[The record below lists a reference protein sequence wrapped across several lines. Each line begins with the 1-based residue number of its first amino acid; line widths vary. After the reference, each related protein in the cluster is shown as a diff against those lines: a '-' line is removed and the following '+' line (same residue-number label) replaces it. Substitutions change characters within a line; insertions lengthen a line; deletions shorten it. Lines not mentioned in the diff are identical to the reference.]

1 MNILTMRELTKF
13 AIGGGWGAEEL
24 QDDTNEV
31 TVIRGAD
38 FPAAAFQDISSA
50 PIRFEKS
57 SRIPN
62 RVLNPGDIVLEVSG
76 GTKARPTG
84 RTIFITQKMV
94 NDADSPLIPAS
105 FCRRLVI
112 DTEKAVPHFVYYWLQ
127 NMYAKGQTW
136 NYQNRSTG
144 IANFQF
150 EQFLDRETV
159 RLPNRQE
166 QLKIA
171 HLLGALDDKLAAN
184 QTSISKIDE
193 ILRALWQKE
202 LSLSNVSA
210 SLSSLASFINGRA
223 FTKGA
228 SGTGRVVVR
237 IAEMNSGIGS
247 RTVYNDIDAAPDNV
261 VDPGELL
268 FSWSGTLM
276 TKRWPFDQAIVNQH
290 IFKVVPNGQLDLW
303 ALRQA
308 IDAQLEYF
316 QMIAA
321 GKATTMG
328 HIKRGDLDQEVEV
341 PAQMSEETNQL
352 GNSLWRLATSLE
364 IQNLQLARTRD
375 ELLPLLMSGRI
386 TVGEAEEVANVAGTA
401 AWES

>member
-1 MNILTMRELTKF
+1 MPNLKELTTKIGSGSTPRGGKSAYIDSGIPIIRSQNILDLSFHESGLAFISEEQAQAMEGVSVHLNDVLLNITGDSTARVAIWNRRQQARVNQHVAIIRANPDQLDPYWLMYWLYSPEVKQHLLMLASSGASRAALTK
-13 AIGGGWGAEEL
+13 GML
-24 QDDTNEV
+24 
-31 TVIRGAD
+31 
-38 FPAAAFQDISSA
+38 
-50 PIRFEKS
+50 
-57 SRIPN
+57 
-62 RVLNPGDIVLEVSG
+62 
-76 GTKARPTG
+76 
-84 RTIFITQKMV
+84 
-94 NDADSPLIPAS
+94 
-105 FCRRLVI
+105 
-112 DTEKAVPHFVYYWLQ
+112 
-127 NMYAKGQTW
+127 
-136 NYQNRSTG
+136 
-144 IANFQF
+144 
-150 EQFLDRETV
+150 
-159 RLPNRQE
+159 E
-166 QLKIA
+166 QLELPDFSVRQQQSISTP
-171 HLLGALDDKLAAN
+171 LRALDDKIAAN

-202 LSLSNVSA
+202 LSLSNIDVP
-210 SLSSLASFINGRA
+210 LSSLASFINGKA

-237 IAEMNSGIGS
+237 IAEMNSGIGGK
-247 RTVYNDIDAAPDNV
+247 TVFSDFDADPDNEV
-261 VDPGELL
+261 NPGDLL
-268 FSWSGTLM
+268 FSWSGTLI
-276 TKRWPFDQAIVNQH
+276 TKRWPYDQAIVNQH

-386 TVGEAEEVANVAGTA
+386 TVGEAEDA
-401 AWES
+401 ADEAASES

>member
-1 MNILTMRELTKF
+1 MPNLKELTTKIGSGSTPRGGKSAYIDSGIPIIRSQNILDLSFHESGLAFISEEQAQAMEGVSVHLNDVLLNITGDSTARVAIWNRRQQARVNQHVAIIRANPDQLDPYWLMYWLYSPEVKQHLLMLASSGASRAALTK
-13 AIGGGWGAEEL
+13 GMLEQLEL
-24 QDDTNEV
+24 P
-31 TVIRGAD
+31 D
-38 FPAAAFQDISSA
+38 FSVRQQQSISA
-50 PIRFEKS
+50 PLR
-57 SRIPN
+57 
-62 RVLNPGDIVLEVSG
+62 
-76 GTKARPTG
+76 
-84 RTIFITQKMV
+84 
-94 NDADSPLIPAS
+94 
-105 FCRRLVI
+105 
-112 DTEKAVPHFVYYWLQ
+112 
-127 NMYAKGQTW
+127 
-136 NYQNRSTG
+136 
-144 IANFQF
+144 
-150 EQFLDRETV
+150 
-159 RLPNRQE
+159 
-166 QLKIA
+166 
-171 HLLGALDDKLAAN
+171 ALDDKIAAN

-202 LSLSNVSA
+202 LSLSNIDVP
-210 SLSSLASFINGRA
+210 LSSLASFINGKA

-237 IAEMNSGIGS
+237 IAEMNSGIGGK
-247 RTVYNDIDAAPDNV
+247 TVFSDFDADPDNEV
-261 VDPGELL
+261 NPGDLL

-276 TKRWPFDQAIVNQH
+276 TKRWPYDQAIVNQH

-352 GNSLWRLATSLE
+352 GNSLWGLATSLE

-386 TVGEAEEVANVAGTA
+386 TVGEAEDVAGTA
-401 AWES
+401 ASES

>member
-1 MNILTMRELTKF
+1 MQTIQIADGCSQVTS
-13 AIGGGWGAEEL
+13 GA
-24 QDDTNEV
+24 T
-31 TVIRGAD
+31 
-38 FPAAAFQDISSA
+38 P
-50 PIRFEKS
+50 
-57 SRIPN
+57 SRKKPEYFI
-62 RVLNPGDIVLEVSG
+62 GDIPWLK
-76 GTKARPTG
+76 TKEL
-84 RTIFITQKMV
+84 
-94 NDADSPLIPAS
+94 NDALIGATEEHISESALAETSCKLIPAGAV
-105 FCRRLVI
+105 VI
-112 DTEKAVPHFVYYWLQ
+112 AMYGATVGKLGILGTPMATNQACCAMVADEVSLHSQYLFYWLL
-127 NMYAKGQTW
+127 
-136 NYQNRSTG
+136 QNRRSIINLSNGAAQQNLSVRTIKN
-144 IANFQF
+144 IA
-150 EQFLDRETV
+150 
-159 RLPNRQE
+159 
-166 QLKIA
+166 LKIPTLEKQIHTA
-171 HLLGALDDKLAAN
+171 DVLKSLDDKIAAN

-202 LSLSNVSA
+202 LSLGNIDVP
-210 SLSSLASFINGRA
+210 LSSLASFINGKA
-223 FTKGA
+223 FTKDA

-247 RTVYNDIDAAPDNV
+247 RTVYSDIDAAPDNV

-276 TKRWPFDQAIVNQH
+276 TKRWPYEQAIVNQH

-316 QMIAA
+316 RMIAA

-328 HIKRGDLDQEVEV
+328 HIKRGDLDQEVKV

-352 GNSLWRLATSLE
+352 GNSLWALATSLE

-386 TVGEAEEVANVAGTA
+386 TVGEAEDA
-401 AWES
+401 ADEAASES

>member
-1 MNILTMRELTKF
+1 MAMYGATVGKLGILGTPMT
-13 AIGGGWGAEEL
+13 
-24 QDDTNEV
+24 TNQACCAM
-31 TVIRGAD
+31 IAD
-38 FPAAAFQDISSA
+38 
-50 PIRFEKS
+50 
-57 SRIPN
+57 
-62 RVLNPGDIVLEVSG
+62 EVSLHSQYL
-76 GTKARPTG
+76 
-84 RTIFITQKMV
+84 F
-94 NDADSPLIPAS
+94 
-105 FCRRLVI
+105 
-112 DTEKAVPHFVYYWLQ
+112 YWLL
-127 NMYAKGQTW
+127 
-136 NYQNRSTG
+136 QNRQSVINLSNG
-144 IANFQF
+144 AAQQNLSVRSIKNIA
-150 EQFLDRETV
+150 
-159 RLPNRQE
+159 
-166 QLKIA
+166 LKIPMLEKQIRTA
-171 HLLGALDDKLAAN
+171 HVLKSLDDKIAAN

-202 LSLSNVSA
+202 LSLSNIDVP
-210 SLSSLASFINGRA
+210 LSSLASFINGKA

-237 IAEMNSGIGS
+237 IAEMNSGIGGK
-247 RTVYNDIDAAPDNV
+247 TVFSDFDADPDNEV
-261 VDPGELL
+261 NPGDLL
-268 FSWSGTLM
+268 FSWSGTLI
-276 TKRWPFDQAIVNQH
+276 TKRWPYDQAIVNQH

-386 TVGEAEEVANVAGTA
+386 TVGEAEDA
-401 AWES
+401 ADEAASES

>member
-1 MNILTMRELTKF
+1 MPNLKELTTKIGSGSTPRGGKSAYIDSGIPIIRSQNIIDLSF
-13 AIGGGWGAEEL
+13 HESGLAFISEEQAQAMEGVSVHLNDVLLNITGDSTARVAIWNRRQQARVNQHVAIIRANPDQLDPHWLMYWLYSPEVKQHLLTLASSGASRAALTKGMLEQLEL
-24 QDDTNEV
+24 P
-31 TVIRGAD
+31 D
-38 FPAAAFQDISSA
+38 FSVRQQQSISA
-50 PIRFEKS
+50 PLR
-57 SRIPN
+57 
-62 RVLNPGDIVLEVSG
+62 
-76 GTKARPTG
+76 
-84 RTIFITQKMV
+84 
-94 NDADSPLIPAS
+94 
-105 FCRRLVI
+105 
-112 DTEKAVPHFVYYWLQ
+112 
-127 NMYAKGQTW
+127 
-136 NYQNRSTG
+136 
-144 IANFQF
+144 
-150 EQFLDRETV
+150 
-159 RLPNRQE
+159 
-166 QLKIA
+166 
-171 HLLGALDDKLAAN
+171 ALDDK
-184 QTSISKIDE
+184 ISTNRDLISRIDG
-193 ILRALWQKE
+193 LLDALWLKE
-202 LSLSNVSA
+202 LALSNVSA

-247 RTVYNDIDAAPDNV
+247 RTVYSDIDAAPDNV

-276 TKRWPFDQAIVNQH
+276 TKRWPYDQAIVNQH

-316 QMIAA
+316 RMIAA

-352 GNSLWRLATSLE
+352 GNSLWGLATSLE
-364 IQNLQLARTRD
+364 SQNLQLARTRD

-386 TVGEAEEVANVAGTA
+386 TVGEAEDVAGTA
-401 AWES
+401 ASES

>member
-1 MNILTMRELTKF
+1 MPNLKELTTKIGSGSTPRGGKSAYIDSGIPIIRSQNILDLSFHESGLAFISEEQAQAMEGVSVHLNDVLLNITGDSTARVAIWNRRQQARVNQHVAIIRANPDQLDPYWLMYWLYSPEVKQHLLMLASSGASRAALTK
-13 AIGGGWGAEEL
+13 GMLEQLEL
-24 QDDTNEV
+24 P
-31 TVIRGAD
+31 D
-38 FPAAAFQDISSA
+38 FSVRQQQSISA
-50 PIRFEKS
+50 PLR
-57 SRIPN
+57 
-62 RVLNPGDIVLEVSG
+62 
-76 GTKARPTG
+76 
-84 RTIFITQKMV
+84 
-94 NDADSPLIPAS
+94 
-105 FCRRLVI
+105 
-112 DTEKAVPHFVYYWLQ
+112 
-127 NMYAKGQTW
+127 
-136 NYQNRSTG
+136 
-144 IANFQF
+144 
-150 EQFLDRETV
+150 
-159 RLPNRQE
+159 
-166 QLKIA
+166 
-171 HLLGALDDKLAAN
+171 ALDDKIAAN

-202 LSLSNVSA
+202 LSLSNIDVP
-210 SLSSLASFINGRA
+210 LSSLASFINGKA

-237 IAEMNSGIGS
+237 IAEMNSGIGGK
-247 RTVYNDIDAAPDNV
+247 TVFSDFDADPDNEV
-261 VDPGELL
+261 NPGDLL
-268 FSWSGTLM
+268 FSWSGTLI
-276 TKRWPFDQAIVNQH
+276 TKRWPYDQAIVNQH

-364 IQNLQLARTRD
+364 SQNLQLARTRD

-386 TVGEAEEVANVAGTA
+386 TVGEAEDA
-401 AWES
+401 ADEAASES

>member
-1 MNILTMRELTKF
+1 MPNLKELTTKIGSGSTPRGGKSAYIDSGIPIIRSQNILDLSFHESGLAFISEEQAQAMEGVSVHLNDVLLNITGDSTARVAIWNRRQQARVNQHVAIIRANPDQLDPYWLMYWLYSPEVKQHLLMLASSGASRAALTK
-13 AIGGGWGAEEL
+13 GMLEQLEL
-24 QDDTNEV
+24 P
-31 TVIRGAD
+31 D
-38 FPAAAFQDISSA
+38 FSVRQQQSISA
-50 PIRFEKS
+50 PLR
-57 SRIPN
+57 
-62 RVLNPGDIVLEVSG
+62 
-76 GTKARPTG
+76 
-84 RTIFITQKMV
+84 
-94 NDADSPLIPAS
+94 
-105 FCRRLVI
+105 
-112 DTEKAVPHFVYYWLQ
+112 
-127 NMYAKGQTW
+127 
-136 NYQNRSTG
+136 
-144 IANFQF
+144 
-150 EQFLDRETV
+150 
-159 RLPNRQE
+159 
-166 QLKIA
+166 
-171 HLLGALDDKLAAN
+171 ALDDKIAAN

-202 LSLSNVSA
+202 LSLSNIDVP
-210 SLSSLASFINGRA
+210 LSSLASFINGKA

-237 IAEMNSGIGS
+237 IAEMNSGIGGK
-247 RTVYNDIDAAPDNV
+247 TVFSDFDADPDNEV
-261 VDPGELL
+261 NPGDLL
-268 FSWSGTLM
+268 FSWSGTLI
-276 TKRWPFDQAIVNQH
+276 TKRWPYDQAIVNQH

-328 HIKRGDLDQEVEV
+328 HIKRDDLDQEVEV

-386 TVGEAEEVANVAGTA
+386 TVGEAEDA
-401 AWES
+401 ADEAASES

>member
-1 MNILTMRELTKF
+1 MPRNWMPTPLGKVVSLQRGFDLAKEARIPGPFRILSAGKSGETHNEAKVKGPGF
-13 AIGGGWGAEEL
+13 AIGRATNLGKPQWSDEDFWPLNTTLFATDFHGNDPRWLFYWFENADLTGFDSGSVQPMLNRNYIAGISINLPPIEE
-24 QDDTNEV
+24 
-31 TVIRGAD
+31 
-38 FPAAAFQDISSA
+38 
-50 PIRFEKS
+50 
-57 SRIPN
+57 
-62 RVLNPGDIVLEVSG
+62 
-76 GTKARPTG
+76 
-84 RTIFITQKMV
+84 
-94 NDADSPLIPAS
+94 
-105 FCRRLVI
+105 
-112 DTEKAVPHFVYYWLQ
+112 
-127 NMYAKGQTW
+127 QTAIATML
-136 NYQNRSTG
+136 RS
-144 IANFQF
+144 
-150 EQFLDRETV
+150 
-159 RLPNRQE
+159 
-166 QLKIA
+166 
-171 HLLGALDDKLAAN
+171 LDDKIAAN

-202 LSLSNVSA
+202 LSLSNIDVP
-210 SLSSLASFINGRA
+210 LSSLASFINGKA

-237 IAEMNSGIGS
+237 IAEMNSGIGGK
-247 RTVYNDIDAAPDNV
+247 TVFSDFDADPDNEV
-261 VDPGELL
+261 NPGDLL

-276 TKRWPFDQAIVNQH
+276 TKRWPYDQAIVNQH

-352 GNSLWRLATSLE
+352 GNSLWGLATSLE

-386 TVGEAEEVANVAGTA
+386 TVGEAEEAAGTA
-401 AWES
+401 ASES

>member
-1 MNILTMRELTKF
+1 MC
-13 AIGGGWGAEEL
+13 
-24 QDDTNEV
+24 
-31 TVIRGAD
+31 IRD
-38 FPAAAFQDISSA
+38 
-50 PIRFEKS
+50 RL
-57 SRIPN
+57 
-62 RVLNPGDIVLEVSG
+62 RV
-76 GTKARPTG
+76 
-84 RTIFITQKMV
+84 
-94 NDADSPLIPAS
+94 
-105 FCRRLVI
+105 
-112 DTEKAVPHFVYYWLQ
+112 
-127 NMYAKGQTW
+127 
-136 NYQNRSTG
+136 
-144 IANFQF
+144 
-150 EQFLDRETV
+150 
-159 RLPNRQE
+159 
-166 QLKIA
+166 
-171 HLLGALDDKLAAN
+171 LDDKIAVN

-202 LSLSNVSA
+202 LSLSNIDVP
-210 SLSSLASFINGRA
+210 LSSLASFINGKA

-237 IAEMNSGIGS
+237 IAEMNSGIGGK
-247 RTVYNDIDAAPDNV
+247 TVFSDFDADPDNEV
-261 VDPGELL
+261 NPGDLL
-268 FSWSGTLM
+268 FSWSGTLI
-276 TKRWPFDQAIVNQH
+276 TKRWPYDQAIVNQH

-386 TVGEAEEVANVAGTA
+386 TVGEAEDA
-401 AWES
+401 ADEAASES

>member
-1 MNILTMRELTKF
+1 MPNLKELTTKIGSGSTPRGGKSAYIDSGIPIIRSQNILDLSFHESGLAFISEEQAQAMEGVSVHLNDVLLNITGDSTARVAIWNRRQQARVNQHVAIIRANPDQLDPYWLMYWLYSPEVKQHLLMLASSGASRAALTK
-13 AIGGGWGAEEL
+13 GMLEQLEL
-24 QDDTNEV
+24 P
-31 TVIRGAD
+31 D
-38 FPAAAFQDISSA
+38 FSVRQQQSISA
-50 PIRFEKS
+50 PLR
-57 SRIPN
+57 
-62 RVLNPGDIVLEVSG
+62 
-76 GTKARPTG
+76 
-84 RTIFITQKMV
+84 
-94 NDADSPLIPAS
+94 
-105 FCRRLVI
+105 
-112 DTEKAVPHFVYYWLQ
+112 
-127 NMYAKGQTW
+127 
-136 NYQNRSTG
+136 
-144 IANFQF
+144 
-150 EQFLDRETV
+150 
-159 RLPNRQE
+159 
-166 QLKIA
+166 
-171 HLLGALDDKLAAN
+171 ALDDKIAAN

-202 LSLSNVSA
+202 LSLSNIDVP
-210 SLSSLASFINGRA
+210 LSSLASFINGKA

-237 IAEMNSGIGS
+237 IAEMNSGIGGK
-247 RTVYNDIDAAPDNV
+247 TVFSDFDANPDNEV
-261 VDPGELL
+261 NPGDLL
-268 FSWSGTLM
+268 FSWSGTLI
-276 TKRWPFDQAIVNQH
+276 TKRWPYDQAIVNQH

-352 GNSLWRLATSLE
+352 GNSLWGLATSLE

-386 TVGEAEEVANVAGTA
+386 TVGEAEDA
-401 AWES
+401 ADEAASES

>member
-1 MNILTMRELTKF
+1 MPNLKELTTKIGSGSTPRGGKSAYIDSGIPIIRSQNILDLSFHESGLAFISEEQAQAMEGVSVHLNDVLLNITGDSTARVAIWNRRQQARVNQHVAIIRANPDQLDPYWLMYWLYSPEVKQHLLMLASSGASRAALTK
-13 AIGGGWGAEEL
+13 GMLEQLEL
-24 QDDTNEV
+24 P
-31 TVIRGAD
+31 D
-38 FPAAAFQDISSA
+38 FSVRQQQSISA
-50 PIRFEKS
+50 PLR
-57 SRIPN
+57 
-62 RVLNPGDIVLEVSG
+62 
-76 GTKARPTG
+76 
-84 RTIFITQKMV
+84 
-94 NDADSPLIPAS
+94 
-105 FCRRLVI
+105 
-112 DTEKAVPHFVYYWLQ
+112 
-127 NMYAKGQTW
+127 
-136 NYQNRSTG
+136 
-144 IANFQF
+144 
-150 EQFLDRETV
+150 
-159 RLPNRQE
+159 
-166 QLKIA
+166 
-171 HLLGALDDKLAAN
+171 ALDDKIAAN

-202 LSLSNVSA
+202 LSLSNIDVP
-210 SLSSLASFINGRA
+210 LSSLASFINGKA

-237 IAEMNSGIGS
+237 IAEMNSGIGGK
-247 RTVYNDIDAAPDNV
+247 TVFSDFDADPDNEV
-261 VDPGELL
+261 NPGDLL
-268 FSWSGTLM
+268 FSWSGTLI
-276 TKRWPFDQAIVNQH
+276 TKRWPYDQAIVNQH

-386 TVGEAEEVANVAGTA
+386 TVGEAEEAAGTA
-401 AWES
+401 ASES

>member
-1 MNILTMRELTKF
+1 MYWLYSPEVKQHLLMLASSGASRAALTK
-13 AIGGGWGAEEL
+13 GMLEQLEL
-24 QDDTNEV
+24 P
-31 TVIRGAD
+31 D
-38 FPAAAFQDISSA
+38 FSVRQQQSISA
-50 PIRFEKS
+50 PLR
-57 SRIPN
+57 
-62 RVLNPGDIVLEVSG
+62 
-76 GTKARPTG
+76 
-84 RTIFITQKMV
+84 
-94 NDADSPLIPAS
+94 
-105 FCRRLVI
+105 
-112 DTEKAVPHFVYYWLQ
+112 
-127 NMYAKGQTW
+127 
-136 NYQNRSTG
+136 
-144 IANFQF
+144 
-150 EQFLDRETV
+150 
-159 RLPNRQE
+159 
-166 QLKIA
+166 
-171 HLLGALDDKLAAN
+171 ALDDKIAAN

-202 LSLSNVSA
+202 LSLSNIDVP
-210 SLSSLASFINGRA
+210 LSSLASFINGKA

-237 IAEMNSGIGS
+237 IAEMNSGIGGK
-247 RTVYNDIDAAPDNV
+247 TVFSDFDADPDNEV
-261 VDPGELL
+261 NPGDLL
-268 FSWSGTLM
+268 FSWSGTLI
-276 TKRWPFDQAIVNQH
+276 TKRWPYDQAIVNQH

-386 TVGEAEEVANVAGTA
+386 TVGEAEDA
-401 AWES
+401 ADEAASES

>member
-1 MNILTMRELTKF
+1 MPSLKELTTKIGSGSTPRGGKSAYIDSGIPIIRSQNILDLSFHESGLAFISEEQAQAMEGVSVHLNDVLLNITGDSTARVAIWNRRQQARVNQHVAIIRANPDQLDPYWLMYWLYSPEVKQHLLMLASSGASRAALTK
-13 AIGGGWGAEEL
+13 GMLEQLEL
-24 QDDTNEV
+24 P
-31 TVIRGAD
+31 D
-38 FPAAAFQDISSA
+38 FSVRQQQSISA
-50 PIRFEKS
+50 PLR
-57 SRIPN
+57 
-62 RVLNPGDIVLEVSG
+62 
-76 GTKARPTG
+76 
-84 RTIFITQKMV
+84 
-94 NDADSPLIPAS
+94 
-105 FCRRLVI
+105 
-112 DTEKAVPHFVYYWLQ
+112 
-127 NMYAKGQTW
+127 
-136 NYQNRSTG
+136 
-144 IANFQF
+144 
-150 EQFLDRETV
+150 
-159 RLPNRQE
+159 
-166 QLKIA
+166 
-171 HLLGALDDKLAAN
+171 ALDDKIAAN

-202 LSLSNVSA
+202 LSLSNIDVP
-210 SLSSLASFINGRA
+210 LSSLASFINGKA

-237 IAEMNSGIGS
+237 IAEMNSGIGGK
-247 RTVYNDIDAAPDNV
+247 TVFSDFDADPDNEV
-261 VDPGELL
+261 NPGDLL
-268 FSWSGTLM
+268 FSWSGTLI
-276 TKRWPFDQAIVNQH
+276 TKRWPYDQAIVNQH

-386 TVGEAEEVANVAGTA
+386 TVGEAEDA
-401 AWES
+401 ADEAASES

>member
-1 MNILTMRELTKF
+1 MRTTTL
-13 AIGGGWGAEEL
+13 EEVL
-24 QDDTNEV
+24 DEIIDHRGRTPKKL
-31 TVIRGAD
+31 GAD
-38 FPAAAFQDISSA
+38 FTNAGVPVISAKLIRQGAIDFENVRFVSHETWEKWMPVPLQEGDVILTSEAPLGKTAFVPSND
-50 PIRFEKS
+50 PL
-57 SRIPN
+57 
-62 RVLNPGDIVLEVSG
+62 VLGQRLFALRG
-76 GTKARPTG
+76 KA
-84 RTIFITQKMV
+84 
-94 NDADSPLIPAS
+94 D
-105 FCRRLVI
+105 VI
-112 DTEKAVPHFVYYWLQ
+112 DNAYLRYWLESEV
-127 NMYAKGQTW
+127 GQAQLAGRASGTTVLGIR
-136 NYQNRSTG
+136 QALLRKVEIDLPPLRAQRSVG
-144 IANFQF
+144 K
-150 EQFLDRETV
+150 FL
-159 RLPNRQE
+159 
-166 QLKIA
+166 K
-171 HLLGALDDKLAAN
+171 ALDDKIVAN

-202 LSLSNVSA
+202 LSLSNIDVP
-210 SLSSLASFINGRA
+210 LSSLASFVNGKA

-247 RTVYNDIDAAPDNV
+247 RTVYSDIDAAPDNV

-268 FSWSGTLM
+268 FAWSGTLM
-276 TKRWPFDQAIVNQH
+276 TKRWPYDQAIVNQH

-386 TVGEAEEVANVAGTA
+386 TVGEAEDA
-401 AWES
+401 ADEAASES

>member
-1 MNILTMRELTKF
+1 MPNLKELTTKIGSGSTPRGGKSAYIDSGIPIIRSQNILDLSFHESGLAFISEEQAQAMEGVSVHLNDVLLNITGDSTARVAIWNRRQQARVNQHVAIIRANPDQLDPYWLMYWLYSPEVKQHLLMLASSGASRAALTK
-13 AIGGGWGAEEL
+13 GMLEQLEL
-24 QDDTNEV
+24 P
-31 TVIRGAD
+31 D
-38 FPAAAFQDISSA
+38 FSVRQQQSISA
-50 PIRFEKS
+50 PLR
-57 SRIPN
+57 
-62 RVLNPGDIVLEVSG
+62 
-76 GTKARPTG
+76 
-84 RTIFITQKMV
+84 
-94 NDADSPLIPAS
+94 
-105 FCRRLVI
+105 
-112 DTEKAVPHFVYYWLQ
+112 
-127 NMYAKGQTW
+127 
-136 NYQNRSTG
+136 
-144 IANFQF
+144 
-150 EQFLDRETV
+150 
-159 RLPNRQE
+159 
-166 QLKIA
+166 
-171 HLLGALDDKLAAN
+171 ALDDKIAAN

-202 LSLSNVSA
+202 LSLSNIDVP
-210 SLSSLASFINGRA
+210 LSSLASFINGKA

-237 IAEMNSGIGS
+237 IAEMNSGIGGK
-247 RTVYNDIDAAPDNV
+247 TVFSDFDADPDNEV
-261 VDPGELL
+261 NPGDLL
-268 FSWSGTLM
+268 FSWSGTLI
-276 TKRWPFDQAIVNQH
+276 TKRWPYDQAIVNQH

-303 ALRQA
+303 TLRQA
-308 IDAQLEYF
+308 IDTQLEYF

>member
-1 MNILTMRELTKF
+1 MLNTTIEEAFEINPTITIKRDAEVPFVSMDRLTPGQRDVDAGEIRQFRSGSKF
-13 AIGGGWGAEEL
+13 AAG
-24 QDDTNEV
+24 DTLMARITPCLENKKIARYLPNDSFNKIAAGSTEFIV
-31 TVIRGAD
+31 LRGKPGRTTTEFSYYFAITPTIHETAIALMTGTSGRQRVD
-38 FPAAAFQDISSA
+38 MAAFRAQ
-50 PIRFEKS
+50 EVE
-57 SRIPN
+57 IPE
-62 RVLNPGDIVLEVSG
+62 LAEQP
-76 GTKARPTG
+76 K
-84 RTIFITQKMV
+84 IT
-94 NDADSPLIPAS
+94 D
-105 FCRRLVI
+105 
-112 DTEKAVPHFVYYWLQ
+112 
-127 NMYAKGQTW
+127 
-136 NYQNRSTG
+136 
-144 IANFQF
+144 
-150 EQFLDRETV
+150 
-159 RLPNRQE
+159 
-166 QLKIA
+166 
-171 HLLGALDDKLAAN
+171 LLGALDDKIVAN

-202 LSLSNVSA
+202 LSLGNIDVP
-210 SLSSLASFINGRA
+210 LSSLASFINGKA

-237 IAEMNSGIGS
+237 IAEMNSGIGGK
-247 RTVYNDIDAAPDNV
+247 TVFSDFDADPDNEV
-261 VDPGELL
+261 NPGDLL

-276 TKRWPFDQAIVNQH
+276 TKRWPYDQAIVNQH

-328 HIKRGDLDQEVEV
+328 HIKRGDLDQEVKV

-352 GNSLWRLATSLE
+352 GNSLWGLATSLE

-386 TVGEAEEVANVAGTA
+386 TVGEAEDAADVAGTA
-401 AWES
+401 ASES

>member
-1 MNILTMRELTKF
+1 MPNLKELTTKIGSGSTPRGGKSAYTDSGIPIIRSQNILDLSFHESGLAFISEEQAQAMEGVSVHLNDVLLNITGDSTARVAIWNRRQQARVNQHVAIIRANPDQLDPYWLMYWLYSPEVKQHLLMLASSGASRAALTK
-13 AIGGGWGAEEL
+13 GMLEQLEL
-24 QDDTNEV
+24 P
-31 TVIRGAD
+31 D
-38 FPAAAFQDISSA
+38 FSVRQQQSISA
-50 PIRFEKS
+50 PLR
-57 SRIPN
+57 
-62 RVLNPGDIVLEVSG
+62 
-76 GTKARPTG
+76 
-84 RTIFITQKMV
+84 
-94 NDADSPLIPAS
+94 
-105 FCRRLVI
+105 
-112 DTEKAVPHFVYYWLQ
+112 
-127 NMYAKGQTW
+127 
-136 NYQNRSTG
+136 
-144 IANFQF
+144 
-150 EQFLDRETV
+150 
-159 RLPNRQE
+159 
-166 QLKIA
+166 
-171 HLLGALDDKLAAN
+171 ALDDKIAAN

-202 LSLSNVSA
+202 LSLSNIDVP
-210 SLSSLASFINGRA
+210 LSSLASFINGKA

-237 IAEMNSGIGS
+237 IAEMNSGIGGK
-247 RTVYNDIDAAPDNV
+247 TVFSDFDADPDNEV
-261 VDPGELL
+261 NPGDLL
-268 FSWSGTLM
+268 FSWSGTLI
-276 TKRWPFDQAIVNQH
+276 TKRWPYDQAIVNQH

-386 TVGEAEEVANVAGTA
+386 TVGEAEDA
-401 AWES
+401 ADEAASES

>member
-1 MNILTMRELTKF
+1 MPNLKELTTKIGSGSTPRGGKSAYIDSGIPIIRSQNILDLSFHESGLAFISEEQAQAMEGVSVHLNDVLLNITGDSTARVAIWNRRQQARVNQHVAIIRANPDQLDPYWLMYWLYSPEVKQHLLMLASSGASRAALTK
-13 AIGGGWGAEEL
+13 GMLEQLEL
-24 QDDTNEV
+24 P
-31 TVIRGAD
+31 D
-38 FPAAAFQDISSA
+38 FSVRQQQSISA
-50 PIRFEKS
+50 PLR
-57 SRIPN
+57 
-62 RVLNPGDIVLEVSG
+62 
-76 GTKARPTG
+76 
-84 RTIFITQKMV
+84 
-94 NDADSPLIPAS
+94 
-105 FCRRLVI
+105 
-112 DTEKAVPHFVYYWLQ
+112 
-127 NMYAKGQTW
+127 
-136 NYQNRSTG
+136 
-144 IANFQF
+144 
-150 EQFLDRETV
+150 
-159 RLPNRQE
+159 
-166 QLKIA
+166 
-171 HLLGALDDKLAAN
+171 ALDDKIAAN

-202 LSLSNVSA
+202 LSLSNIDVP
-210 SLSSLASFINGRA
+210 LSSLASFINGKA

-237 IAEMNSGIGS
+237 IAEMNSGIGGK
-247 RTVYNDIDAAPDNV
+247 TVFSDFDADPDNEV
-261 VDPGELL
+261 NPGDLL
-268 FSWSGTLM
+268 FSWSGTLI
-276 TKRWPFDQAIVNQH
+276 TKRWPYDQAIVNQH

-364 IQNLQLARTRD
+364 IQNLQFARTRD

-386 TVGEAEEVANVAGTA
+386 TVGEAEEA
-401 AWES
+401 ADEAASES

>member
-1 MNILTMRELTKF
+1 MVSLQRGFDLAKEARIPGPFRILSAGKSGETHNEAKAKGPGF
-13 AIGGGWGAEEL
+13 AIGRATNLGKPQWSDEDFWPLNTTLFATDFHGNDPRWLFYWFENADLTGFDSGSVQPMLNRNYIASISINLPPIEE
-24 QDDTNEV
+24 
-31 TVIRGAD
+31 
-38 FPAAAFQDISSA
+38 
-50 PIRFEKS
+50 
-57 SRIPN
+57 
-62 RVLNPGDIVLEVSG
+62 
-76 GTKARPTG
+76 
-84 RTIFITQKMV
+84 
-94 NDADSPLIPAS
+94 
-105 FCRRLVI
+105 
-112 DTEKAVPHFVYYWLQ
+112 
-127 NMYAKGQTW
+127 QTAIATML
-136 NYQNRSTG
+136 RS
-144 IANFQF
+144 
-150 EQFLDRETV
+150 
-159 RLPNRQE
+159 
-166 QLKIA
+166 
-171 HLLGALDDKLAAN
+171 LDDKIAAN

-202 LSLSNVSA
+202 LSLSNIDVP
-210 SLSSLASFINGRA
+210 LSSLASFINGKA

-247 RTVYNDIDAAPDNV
+247 RTVYSDIDAAPDNV

-276 TKRWPFDQAIVNQH
+276 TKRWPYNQAIVNQH

-352 GNSLWRLATSLE
+352 GNSLWGLATSLE

-386 TVGEAEEVANVAGTA
+386 TVGEAEDA
-401 AWES
+401 ADEAASES

>member
-1 MNILTMRELTKF
+1 MPNLKELTTKIGSGSTPRGGKSAYIDSGIPIIRSQNILDLSFHESGLAFISEEQAQAMEGVSVHLNDVLLNITGDSTARVAIWNRRQQARVNQHVAIIRANPDQLDPYWLMYWLYSPEVKQHLLMLASSGASRAALTK
-13 AIGGGWGAEEL
+13 GMLEQLEL
-24 QDDTNEV
+24 P
-31 TVIRGAD
+31 D
-38 FPAAAFQDISSA
+38 FSVRQQQSISA
-50 PIRFEKS
+50 PLR
-57 SRIPN
+57 
-62 RVLNPGDIVLEVSG
+62 
-76 GTKARPTG
+76 
-84 RTIFITQKMV
+84 
-94 NDADSPLIPAS
+94 
-105 FCRRLVI
+105 
-112 DTEKAVPHFVYYWLQ
+112 
-127 NMYAKGQTW
+127 
-136 NYQNRSTG
+136 
-144 IANFQF
+144 
-150 EQFLDRETV
+150 
-159 RLPNRQE
+159 
-166 QLKIA
+166 
-171 HLLGALDDKLAAN
+171 ALDDRIAAN

-202 LSLSNVSA
+202 LSLSNIDVP
-210 SLSSLASFINGRA
+210 LSSLASFINGKA

-237 IAEMNSGIGS
+237 IAEMNSGIGGK
-247 RTVYNDIDAAPDNV
+247 TVFSDFDADPDNEV
-261 VDPGELL
+261 NPGDLL
-268 FSWSGTLM
+268 FSWSGTLI
-276 TKRWPFDQAIVNQH
+276 TKRWPYDQAIVNQH

-386 TVGEAEEVANVAGTA
+386 TVGEAEDA
-401 AWES
+401 ADEAASES

>member
-1 MNILTMRELTKF
+1 MPNLKELTTKIGSGSTPRGGKSAYIDSGIPIIRSQNILDLSFHESGLAFISEEQAQAMEGVSVHLNDVLLNITGDSTARVAIWNRRQQARVNQHVAIIRANPDQLDPYWLMYWLYSPEVKQHLLMLASSGASRAALTK
-13 AIGGGWGAEEL
+13 GMLEQLEL
-24 QDDTNEV
+24 P
-31 TVIRGAD
+31 D
-38 FPAAAFQDISSA
+38 FSVRQQQSISA
-50 PIRFEKS
+50 PLR
-57 SRIPN
+57 
-62 RVLNPGDIVLEVSG
+62 
-76 GTKARPTG
+76 
-84 RTIFITQKMV
+84 
-94 NDADSPLIPAS
+94 
-105 FCRRLVI
+105 
-112 DTEKAVPHFVYYWLQ
+112 
-127 NMYAKGQTW
+127 
-136 NYQNRSTG
+136 
-144 IANFQF
+144 
-150 EQFLDRETV
+150 
-159 RLPNRQE
+159 
-166 QLKIA
+166 
-171 HLLGALDDKLAAN
+171 ALDDKIAAN

-202 LSLSNVSA
+202 LSLSNIDVP
-210 SLSSLASFINGRA
+210 LSSLASFINGKA

-237 IAEMNSGIGS
+237 IAEMNSGIGGK
-247 RTVYNDIDAAPDNV
+247 TVFSDFDANPDNEV
-261 VDPGELL
+261 NPGDLL
-268 FSWSGTLM
+268 FSWSGTLI
-276 TKRWPFDQAIVNQH
+276 TKRWPYDQAIVNQH

-386 TVGEAEEVANVAGTA
+386 TVGEAEDA
-401 AWES
+401 ADEAASES

>member
-1 MNILTMRELTKF
+1 MPNLKELTTKIGSGSTPRGGKSAYIDSGIPIIRSQNIMDLSF
-13 AIGGGWGAEEL
+13 HESGLAFISEEQAQAMEGVSVHLNDVLLNITGDSTARVAIWNRRQQARVNQHVAIIRANPDQLDPYWLMYWLYSPEVKQHLLMLASSGASRAALTKGMLEQLEL
-24 QDDTNEV
+24 P
-31 TVIRGAD
+31 D
-38 FPAAAFQDISSA
+38 FSVRQQQSISA
-50 PIRFEKS
+50 PLR
-57 SRIPN
+57 
-62 RVLNPGDIVLEVSG
+62 
-76 GTKARPTG
+76 
-84 RTIFITQKMV
+84 
-94 NDADSPLIPAS
+94 
-105 FCRRLVI
+105 
-112 DTEKAVPHFVYYWLQ
+112 
-127 NMYAKGQTW
+127 
-136 NYQNRSTG
+136 
-144 IANFQF
+144 
-150 EQFLDRETV
+150 
-159 RLPNRQE
+159 
-166 QLKIA
+166 
-171 HLLGALDDKLAAN
+171 ALDDKIAAN

-202 LSLSNVSA
+202 LSLSNIDVP
-210 SLSSLASFINGRA
+210 LSSLASFINGKA

-237 IAEMNSGIGS
+237 IAEMNSGIGGK
-247 RTVYNDIDAAPDNV
+247 TVFSDFDADPDNEV
-261 VDPGELL
+261 NPGDLL
-268 FSWSGTLM
+268 FSWSGTLI
-276 TKRWPFDQAIVNQH
+276 TKRWPYDQAIVNQH

-386 TVGEAEEVANVAGTA
+386 TVGEAEDA
-401 AWES
+401 ADEAASES

>member
-1 MNILTMRELTKF
+1 MPNLKELTTKIGSGSTPRGGKSAYIGSGIPIIRSQNIMDLSF
-13 AIGGGWGAEEL
+13 HESGLAFISEEQAQSMESVSVHLNDVLLNITGDSTARVAIWNRRQQARVNQHVAIIRANPDQLDPYWLMYWLYSPEVKQHLLMLASSGASRAALTKGMLEQLEL
-24 QDDTNEV
+24 P
-31 TVIRGAD
+31 D
-38 FPAAAFQDISSA
+38 FSVRQQQSISA
-50 PIRFEKS
+50 PLR
-57 SRIPN
+57 
-62 RVLNPGDIVLEVSG
+62 
-76 GTKARPTG
+76 
-84 RTIFITQKMV
+84 
-94 NDADSPLIPAS
+94 
-105 FCRRLVI
+105 
-112 DTEKAVPHFVYYWLQ
+112 
-127 NMYAKGQTW
+127 
-136 NYQNRSTG
+136 
-144 IANFQF
+144 
-150 EQFLDRETV
+150 
-159 RLPNRQE
+159 
-166 QLKIA
+166 
-171 HLLGALDDKLAAN
+171 ALDDKIAAN

-202 LSLSNVSA
+202 LSLSNIDVP
-210 SLSSLASFINGRA
+210 LSSLASFINGKA

-237 IAEMNSGIGS
+237 IAEMNSGIGGK
-247 RTVYNDIDAAPDNV
+247 TVFSDFDADPDNEV
-261 VDPGELL
+261 NPGDLL
-268 FSWSGTLM
+268 FSWSGTLI
-276 TKRWPFDQAIVNQH
+276 TKRWPYDQAIVNQH

-386 TVGEAEEVANVAGTA
+386 TVGEAEDA
-401 AWES
+401 ADEAASES

>member
-1 MNILTMRELTKF
+1 MPNLKELTTKIGSGSTPRGGKSAYIDSGIPIIRSQNILDLSFHESGLAFISEEQAQAMEGVSVHLNDVLLNITGDSTARVAIWNRRQQARVNQHVAIIRANPDQLDPYWLMYWLYSPEVKQHLLMLASSGASRAALTK
-13 AIGGGWGAEEL
+13 GMLEQLEL
-24 QDDTNEV
+24 P
-31 TVIRGAD
+31 D
-38 FPAAAFQDISSA
+38 FSVRQQQSISA
-50 PIRFEKS
+50 PLR
-57 SRIPN
+57 
-62 RVLNPGDIVLEVSG
+62 
-76 GTKARPTG
+76 
-84 RTIFITQKMV
+84 
-94 NDADSPLIPAS
+94 
-105 FCRRLVI
+105 
-112 DTEKAVPHFVYYWLQ
+112 
-127 NMYAKGQTW
+127 
-136 NYQNRSTG
+136 
-144 IANFQF
+144 
-150 EQFLDRETV
+150 
-159 RLPNRQE
+159 
-166 QLKIA
+166 
-171 HLLGALDDKLAAN
+171 ALDDKIAAN

-202 LSLSNVSA
+202 LSLSNIDVP
-210 SLSSLASFINGRA
+210 LSSLASFINGKA

-237 IAEMNSGIGS
+237 IAEMNSGIGGK
-247 RTVYNDIDAAPDNV
+247 TVFSDFDADPDNEV
-261 VDPGELL
+261 NPGDLL

-276 TKRWPFDQAIVNQH
+276 TKRWPYDQAIVNQH

-352 GNSLWRLATSLE
+352 GNSLWGLATSLE

-386 TVGEAEEVANVAGTA
+386 TVGEAEDA
-401 AWES
+401 ADEAASES

>member
-1 MNILTMRELTKF
+1 MPNLKELTTKIGSGSTPRGGKSAYIDSGIPIIRSQNIIDLSF
-13 AIGGGWGAEEL
+13 HESGLAFISEEQARAMEGVSVHLNDVLLNITGDSTARVAIWNRRQQARVNQHVAIIRANPDQLDPYWLMYWLYSPEVKQHLLMLASSGASRAALTKGMLEQLEL
-24 QDDTNEV
+24 P
-31 TVIRGAD
+31 D
-38 FPAAAFQDISSA
+38 FSVRQQQSISA
-50 PIRFEKS
+50 PLR
-57 SRIPN
+57 
-62 RVLNPGDIVLEVSG
+62 
-76 GTKARPTG
+76 
-84 RTIFITQKMV
+84 
-94 NDADSPLIPAS
+94 
-105 FCRRLVI
+105 
-112 DTEKAVPHFVYYWLQ
+112 
-127 NMYAKGQTW
+127 
-136 NYQNRSTG
+136 
-144 IANFQF
+144 
-150 EQFLDRETV
+150 
-159 RLPNRQE
+159 
-166 QLKIA
+166 
-171 HLLGALDDKLAAN
+171 ALDDK
-184 QTSISKIDE
+184 ISTNRDLISRIDG
-193 ILRALWQKE
+193 LLDALWLKE
-202 LSLSNVSA
+202 LALSNVSA

-247 RTVYNDIDAAPDNV
+247 RTVYSDIDAAPDNV

-276 TKRWPFDQAIVNQH
+276 TKRWPYDQAIVNQH

-316 QMIAA
+316 RMIAA

-352 GNSLWRLATSLE
+352 GNSLWGLATSLE
-364 IQNLQLARTRD
+364 SQNLQLARTRD

-386 TVGEAEEVANVAGTA
+386 TVGEAEDVAGTA
-401 AWES
+401 ASES

>member
-1 MNILTMRELTKF
+1 MPNLKELTTKIGSGSTPRGGKSAYIDSGIPIIRSQNILDLSFHESGLAFISEEQAQAMEGVSVHLNDVLLNITGDSTARVAIWNRRQQARVNQHVAIIRANPDQLDPYWLMYWLYSPEVKQHLLMLASSGASRAALTK
-13 AIGGGWGAEEL
+13 GMLEQLEL
-24 QDDTNEV
+24 P
-31 TVIRGAD
+31 D
-38 FPAAAFQDISSA
+38 FSVRQQQSISA
-50 PIRFEKS
+50 PLR
-57 SRIPN
+57 
-62 RVLNPGDIVLEVSG
+62 
-76 GTKARPTG
+76 
-84 RTIFITQKMV
+84 
-94 NDADSPLIPAS
+94 
-105 FCRRLVI
+105 
-112 DTEKAVPHFVYYWLQ
+112 
-127 NMYAKGQTW
+127 
-136 NYQNRSTG
+136 
-144 IANFQF
+144 
-150 EQFLDRETV
+150 
-159 RLPNRQE
+159 
-166 QLKIA
+166 
-171 HLLGALDDKLAAN
+171 ALDDKIAAN

-202 LSLSNVSA
+202 LSLSNIDVP
-210 SLSSLASFINGRA
+210 LSSLASFINGKA

-237 IAEMNSGIGS
+237 IAEMNSGIGGK
-247 RTVYNDIDAAPDNV
+247 TVFSDFDADPDNEV
-261 VDPGELL
+261 NPGDLL

-276 TKRWPFDQAIVNQH
+276 TKRWPYDQAIVNQH

-328 HIKRGDLDQEVEV
+328 HIKRGDLDQEVKV

-352 GNSLWRLATSLE
+352 GNSLWGLATSLE

-386 TVGEAEEVANVAGTA
+386 TVGEAEDA
-401 AWES
+401 ADEAASES